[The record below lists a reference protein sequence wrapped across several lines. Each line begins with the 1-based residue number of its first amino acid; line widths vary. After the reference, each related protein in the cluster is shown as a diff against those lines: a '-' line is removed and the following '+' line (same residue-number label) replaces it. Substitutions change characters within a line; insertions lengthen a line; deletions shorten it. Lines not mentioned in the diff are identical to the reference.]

1 MPSMTRA
8 GYTPPKEP
16 DKSPHKRA
24 PQQKKPRKKP
34 QRRPKKRKNTA
45 TIVSVVIF
53 LIAACVAAATLYLY
67 AATSPYQDA
76 FLPGTFLGGYP
87 LGGLSYEDG
96 RALLAEQTKESIDG
110 WSYEIAWMDERFAL
124 TAADVSLGVDTE
136 KTLAALWSKGREGGM
151 LDRLLAM
158 LELQETPMSAR
169 PEIVYSMEAVDA
181 LLEAVKAQV
190 ECESKDAQVCYT
202 PGSSEPFAFTEE
214 AEGRSLDT
222 TELRAQIEQA
232 MTSLTGAQVE
242 LQPQTIRPEVTREQL
257 ENAISLRSRA
267 KITLKADEA
276 TLSNLR
282 LAAAALNGARIEH
295 GESLSFN
302 DTVGTRSAQ
311 RGYVVAPEPAY
322 GENSEGT
329 GGGVCALSSA
339 LYQAALLGD
348 VDVESRSAAVRP
360 VAYCEM
366 GQEAAVSDQGLD
378 LVLSNQTDYS
388 LFVSARV
395 YAGAEEE
402 ACIEVQLFGEPLAQ
416 RYALESQSLET
427 DVVTEPVYVRDHEGR
442 YATYTDERV
451 PAGDG
456 APGYSALVERIAL
469 NAGGEELERRVI
481 SEDIYE
487 ALAPVVYVG
496 VTER

>member
-16 DKSPHKRA
+16 DKAPQKRA
-24 PQQKKPRKKP
+24 PRQKKPP
-34 QRRPKKRKNTA
+34 RRPRKRKNTA

-96 RALLAEQTKESIDG
+96 QALLMEQTKASIDG
-110 WSYEIAWMDERFAL
+110 WTYGLTWMDERFVL

-136 KTLAALWSKGREGGM
+136 KTLGALWNKGREGSM
-151 LDRLLAM
+151 PDRLLAM
-158 LELQETPMSAR
+158 MELRETPMSAR

-202 PGSSEPFAFTEE
+202 PGCSEPFAFTEE

-222 TELRAQIEQA
+222 SALRAQIERA
-232 MTSLTGAQVE
+232 MASLTGAEAE

-257 ENAISLRSRA
+257 ENAISLRSRV

-276 TLSNLR
+276 TLSNLL
-282 LAAAALNGARIEH
+282 LAAAALNGARIER

-302 DTVGTRSAQ
+302 DTVGARSAQ
-311 RGYVVAPEPAY
+311 RGYLVALEPAY
-322 GENSEGT
+322 GENSAGT

-378 LVLSNQTDYS
+378 LVLTNQTDYS

-395 YAGAEEE
+395 YADAEDE
-402 ACIEVQLFGEPLAQ
+402 ACIEVQLLGEPLAQ
-416 RYALESQSLET
+416 RYALESQALET
-427 DVVTEPVYVRDHEGR
+427 GEITEPVYVRDHEGK
-442 YATYTDERV
+442 YAIYTDERV

-456 APGYSALVERIAL
+456 APGYSVLVERIAL
-469 NAGGEELERRVI
+469 NAEGEELERRVV

-487 ALAPVVYVG
+487 PLVPIVYVG